1 MLMIIKTSDGNTTKI
16 EVPDFDPLELDEIVL
31 RRNDGDV
38 EYYVLRKIP
47 LSSGATIGGALD
59 FITAWK

>member
-1 MLMIIKTSDGNTTKI
+1 MLMTIRTDDGKTTNV
-16 EVPDFDPLELDEIVL
+16 EVCVFDPQEIDEIVL